1 MNFII
6 GEANGE
12 VKYKKGYKEMTK
24 AKIMI
29 VEDEWIAAEDT
40 QYKLQDL
47 GYIVS
52 AIASSGNEAI
62 QKAKEDKPDLILT
75 DIVIEGEM
83 DGIEVAKQIYARFD
97 IPFIYLTAYA
107 DDKILERIKIT
118 EPFGYIVKP
127 FTNEDLTIA
136 IELALYK
143 HKAEGKRK
151 KQIQDLSN
159 ALAKTRALA
168 GILHICSSCK
178 KIQVDKGDSKQIE
191 DFIREHSGAEFKH
204 IVCSD
209 CVKISNR

>member
-1 MNFII
+1 
-6 GEANGE
+6 
-12 VKYKKGYKEMTK
+12 MTN

-29 VEDEWIAAEDT
+29 VEDDLIAAEDT
-40 QYKLQDL
+40 RYRLEDL
-47 GYIVS
+47 GYTVS
-52 AIASSGNEAI
+52 SMASTGKEAI
-62 QKAKEDKPDLILT
+62 QKAEEDKPDLVVT
-75 DIVIEGEM
+75 DIVLEGEM
-83 DGIEVAKQIYARFD
+83 DGIEVAKQIYSRFD
-97 IPFIYLTAYA
+97 IPFVYLTAYA

-127 FTNEDLTIA
+127 FTNEDLTIT

-178 KIQVDKGDSKQIE
+178 KIQVDKGDWKQIE
-191 DFIREHSGAEFKH
+191 DFIREHSGAECKH

-209 CVKISNR
+209 CAKISNR

>member
-1 MNFII
+1 
-6 GEANGE
+6 
-12 VKYKKGYKEMTK
+12 MTK

-52 AIASSGNEAI
+52 ALASTGNEAI

-83 DGIEVAKQIYARFD
+83 DGIEVAQQIYSCFD

-118 EPFGYIVKP
+118 EPYGYIVKP
-127 FTNEDLTIA
+127 FTNEDLKIA

-143 HKAEGKRK
+143 HKAEGKRR
-151 KQIQDLSN
+151 KQTQDLSN
-159 ALAKTRALA
+159 ALAKTRSLT
-168 GILHICSSCK
+168 GLLHICSSCK
-178 KIQVDKGDSKQIE
+178 KIQDEEGEWEQIE
-191 DFIREHSGAEFKH
+191 DFIREHFDSEFKH
-204 IVCSD
+204 IVCPD
-209 CVKISNR
+209 CEEIRNR

>member
-1 MNFII
+1 
-6 GEANGE
+6 
-12 VKYKKGYKEMTK
+12 MTK

-47 GYIVS
+47 GYIVT
-52 AIASSGNEAI
+52 ALASTGNEAI
-62 QKAKEDKPDLILT
+62 QKAEEDKPDLVLT
-75 DIVIEGEM
+75 DIVLEGEM
-83 DGIEVAKQIYARFD
+83 DGIEVAKQIYSSFD

-107 DDKILERIKIT
+107 DDEILERIKIT

-127 FTNEDLTIA
+127 FTNEDLKIT

-143 HKAEGKRK
+143 HKAEGKRR

-159 ALAKTRALA
+159 ALARARALT
-168 GILHICSSCK
+168 GLLHICSSCK
-178 KIQVDKGDSKQIE
+178 KVQDEGGNWKEIE

-204 IVCSD
+204 IVCPV
-209 CVKISNR
+209 CTKIRNT

>member
-1 MNFII
+1 
-6 GEANGE
+6 
-12 VKYKKGYKEMTK
+12 MTK

-47 GYIVS
+47 GYIVT
-52 AIASSGNEAI
+52 ALASTGNEAI
-62 QKAKEDKPDLILT
+62 QKAEEDKPDLVLT
-75 DIVIEGEM
+75 DIVLEGEM
-83 DGIEVAKQIYARFD
+83 DGIEVAKQIYSSFD
-97 IPFIYLTAYA
+97 IPFVYLTAYA

-127 FTNEDLTIA
+127 FTNEDLKIT

-143 HKAEGKRK
+143 HKAEGKRR

-159 ALAKTRALA
+159 ALARARALT
-168 GILHICSSCK
+168 GLLHICSSCK
-178 KIQVDKGDSKQIE
+178 KVQDEEGNWKEIE

-204 IVCSD
+204 IVCPV
-209 CVKISNR
+209 CTKIRNT